1 MKLQTKEDQEKV
13 RQENNKQEEMDLEQ
27 KVTLLYNKYQ
37 KLMFWTACDVLHDDY
52 LAEDVVQ
59 EAFLKII
66 NNMERIGDVNSPE
79 TKNYLNIAAKNM
91 AIDRYRRRTA
101 GAQRE
106 IFSEDVDALDE
117 MEADFSFEEQEGN
130 RIQDILNALP
140 ETYRDVCL
148 LKYLKNMENKEIAEM
163 LHMREGTVRQK
174 LSRGKVL
181 VEEAIR
187 ELERTEGEHIL

>member
-66 NNMERIGDVNSPE
+66 NNIERIGDVNSPE

-148 LKYLKNMENKEIAEM
+148 LKYLKNMENKEIAET